1 MATQDAP
8 APAPSA
14 PAGPLAGRSAVI
26 TGGAT
31 LVGAGVVRAL
41 HAAGA
46 AVTVLDIDADGAR
59 ALAAELE
66 AERAGSAEALVVDI
80 TDDDALAGAVEH
92 VVAARGGLDVLVNL
106 ACTYLDDGADTSRAD
121 WLTALDVNL
130 VSAVQA
136 VRVARPHLAASGHG
150 AVVNLTSISSSVA
163 QTGRWVYP
171 ASKAAIAQVTRS
183 MAMDLAGDRI
193 RVNSVSPGW
202 TWSKIMDTLS
212 GGDRARTDAVAA
224 PFHLLGRVGDP
235 TEVGAVVAFL
245 ASDAASVVTGADWAA
260 DGGYSAMGPEQA
272 VPAIPLLSA

>member
-1 MATQDAP
+1 METQDAP
-8 APAPSA
+8 APAPLS
-14 PAGPLAGRSAVI
+14 GPLAGRSAVV

-66 AERAGSAEALVVDI
+66 AARAGSAEALVVDI

-136 VRVARPHLAASGHG
+136 VRLARPHLAASGHG

-183 MAMDLAGDRI
+183 MAMDLAADRI

-212 GGDRARTDAVAA
+212 RGDRAKTDAVAA

-235 TEVGAVVAFL
+235 AEVGAVVAFL

-272 VPAIPLLSA
+272 SPAIPLLEA